1 MARKTFVVGHKNPD
15 TDCICATVALA
26 HLLRARG
33 EEEVVAARQ
42 GDMRRETLWVLERF
56 GVEAP
61 APIADVRLRVA
72 DAMTRQPI
80 TVEPR
85 TPLWEVGQTLHE
97 RGIRAVPVMGPDRAF
112 LGLISVEELARTLIE
127 GWDHAAL
134 DQVALDAESVV
145 RTLGGKVL
153 VAGTQ
158 PLQER
163 VRVGA
168 MDLRTM
174 EEWLSPGITF
184 VVGDRKDA
192 QRLALERGA
201 GALIIT
207 GNLPVDPDIQAL
219 AQERGAWV
227 ISVPHHTFRTVRL
240 LELSVPASQVMQRD
254 VLTISPDETLDE
266 ARELLTRQRSLPVLD
281 EGGRLVGLLSRSDL
295 LHPRRHRVYLV
306 DHNERSQ
313 TVEGLEE
320 AELVG
325 IVDHHRIGD
334 IQTPAPAFFRNEPVG
349 ATCTI
354 LAGLYEE
361 WGVDIP
367 PATAGVLLTG
377 ILADTVHF
385 RSPTSTPRDEDAAA
399 RLARLAGVDPDALAE
414 EFFAISADLGGRS
427 DRDILLGDF
436 KEFAIGEARFGVGYL
451 ETLDRAA
458 VGQRQEGILAEMDRL
473 RQERGYAS
481 ILFMV
486 VDLHRGETELWVR
499 GHEAAVARAL
509 GLEPARDGVL
519 LLPGICSRKKDIVP
533 ALSQVAARLR
543 P

>member
-1 MARKTFVVGHKNPD
+1 MPRKTFVVGHRNPD

-33 EEEVVAARQ
+33 EEHVVAGRQ
-42 GDMRRETLWVLERF
+42 GDMRRETQWVLERF

-61 APIADVRLRVA
+61 VPITDVRLRVA
-72 DAMTRQPI
+72 DAMTRHPI
-80 TVEPR
+80 TVEPC

-97 RGIRAVPVMGPDRAF
+97 RSIRAVPVVGSDGFF

-145 RTLGGKVL
+145 RTLGGQVV
-153 VAGTQ
+153 VAGTR

-174 EEWLSPGITF
+174 DAWLSPGITF

-201 GALIIT
+201 GALIVT
-207 GNLPVDPDIQAL
+207 GNLPVDPEIQAL

-240 LELSVPASQVMQRD
+240 LELSIPASQVMQKD
-254 VLTISPDETLDE
+254 ALTISPDETLDE
-266 ARELLTRQRSLPVLD
+266 ARELLARQRTLPVLD
-281 EGGRLVGLLSRSDL
+281 EEGRLVGLLSRSDL
-295 LHPRRHRVYLV
+295 LRPRGHRVYLV

-361 WGVDIP
+361 QGVEIP
-367 PATAGVLLTG
+367 PALAGVMLAG

-385 RSPTSTPRDEDAAA
+385 RSPTSTPQDEATAA
-399 RLARLAGVDPDALAE
+399 RLAALAGVDPDALAE
-414 EFFAISADLGGRS
+414 EFFAISADLSGRS

-451 ETLDRAA
+451 ETPDRVA
-458 VGQRQEGILAEMDRL
+458 VGRRREGILAEMDRL
-473 RQERGYAS
+473 RQERGYGS
-481 ILFMV
+481 IVFMI
-486 VDLHRGETELWVR
+486 VDLHRAETELWVR

-509 GLEPARDGVL
+509 GMEPAKEGVH
-519 LLPGICSRKKDIVP
+519 LLPGIRSRKKDVVP
-533 ALSQVAARLR
+533 ALSQVAAWLGA
-543 P
+543 